1 MNCTLRTKAYAPKKK
16 KRGGAQENHRLMGAL
31 RWVKGARREGILAG
45 ADSPATHRTAAAPG
59 RGGPLP
65 ANACGVAALTAA
77 ADAARSLTA
86 ALTAEVLQQVSKAKG
101 ACIPPPPTITEG
113 SGRGQVHRSSSGGQR
128 TAHEETRQRQS
139 QHRASA
145 HSAKRPSST
154 TLRQALNGHGGHPRP
169 PAPPHRRCHGRR
181 TAPPTRPTIGVHPRC
196 ARRPVHAIVE
206 SCRDVRRH
214 PVGRPHRNGHP
225 RVKQLELPVVRPR
238 PLTARRAVG
247 SCHVHGATSH
257 RGTGEAAKGK
267 TSPPMATTTRTA
279 EEGGRENKNENPPAP
294 PRKRQPLGWSV

>member
-1 MNCTLRTKAYAPKKK
+1 
-16 KRGGAQENHRLMGAL
+16 MGAL

-169 PAPPHRRCHGRR
+169 PAPPP
-181 TAPPTRPTIGVHPRC
+181 TAAAMAAAPPPQQDLPLVSIPAVLVDRYTPLSNRAAMYGDTPS
-196 ARRPVHAIVE
+196 A
-206 SCRDVRRH
+206 
-214 PVGRPHRNGHP
+214 GRIAMGIPGLSSLSSR
-225 RVKQLELPVVRPR
+225 
-238 PLTARRAVG
+238 
-247 SCHVHGATSH
+247 
-257 RGTGEAAKGK
+257 
-267 TSPPMATTTRTA
+267 
-279 EEGGRENKNENPPAP
+279 
-294 PRKRQPLGWSV
+294 

>member
-1 MNCTLRTKAYAPKKK
+1 MREQKKTHNGAISIFATPVQYCMNCTLRTKAYAPKKK

-169 PAPPHRRCHGRR
+169 PAPPPPPLPWPPHR
-181 TAPPTRPTIGVHPRC
+181 PPNKTYHWCPSPLCSSTGTRHCRIVPRC
-196 ARRPVHAIVE
+196 TATPRR
-206 SCRDVRRH
+206 
-214 PVGRPHRNGHP
+214 
-225 RVKQLELPVVRPR
+225 Q
-238 PLTARRAVG
+238 
-247 SCHVHGATSH
+247 
-257 RGTGEAAKGK
+257 AASQWA
-267 TSPPMATTTRTA
+267 SP
-279 EEGGRENKNENPPAP
+279 G
-294 PRKRQPLGWSV
+294 